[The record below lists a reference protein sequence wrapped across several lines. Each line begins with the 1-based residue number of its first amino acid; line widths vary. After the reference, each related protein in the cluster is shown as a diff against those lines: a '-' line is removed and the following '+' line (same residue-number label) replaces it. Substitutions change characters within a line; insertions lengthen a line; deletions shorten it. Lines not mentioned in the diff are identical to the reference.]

1 MDKKE
6 VVCYTYKQMDSR
18 QLNFIDYHW
27 KHAQPLSKLHD
38 TLLMTGGLEVAALT
52 GKGWSSPQSDTGR

>member
-1 MDKKE
+1 
-6 VVCYTYKQMDSR
+6 MDSR